1 MLVLMALKHTQTE
14 QLSCSFSCFCCSVAE
29 AETEQAAGQGNVLN
43 YIKSVRA
50 NSCQHVGVSTQQLL
64 PWCRTAS
71 QAIVPQAWGYTS
83 LAEGNAQ
90 EFQLG

>member
-14 QLSCSFSCFCCSVAE
+14 QLSCSFSWFCSVAE
-29 AETEQAAGQGNVLN
+29 AETEQAAGQGNALN
-43 YIKSVRA
+43 CIKSVRA

-64 PWCRTAS
+64 PWCRPAS

-83 LAEGNAQ
+83 LAEVNAQ